1 MDAHRHARE
10 AETGMEH
17 EGLEHGELQ
26 RDELNKLDKLDARGG
41 HLDDAVTEPDLSAIS
56 PTDDTVSL
64 GRTSA
69 ASDHWTP
76 SPGGWLA
83 PLSIDAALPDALSDA
98 PHDALYD
105 ATSDVAPMSWPAS
118 PGWPPSPTLVNQPTR
133 RMRRR
138 RADVD
143 RPLFFALGALLG
155 AVLVSGAALLAI
167 VYIASHPGLFT
178 LASQRPSV
186 VAPTATV
193 RATATATRTP
203 TPSPTIRPVG
213 ANPAPIIVPQP
224 KPTAHPTPRATAT
237 PRPAPTSSP
246 TAQPTATATPA
257 ATASPTPTA
266 EPDPST
272 TPTAT
277 PAPTPTP
284 SPAPAATAATAT
296 PTATSP

>member
-1 MDAHRHARE
+1 MK
-10 AETGMEH
+10 H
-17 EGLEHGELQ
+17 EELEHGGLR
-26 RDELNKLDKLDARGG
+26 RDELDELDKLDELDARGG
-41 HLDDAVTEPDLSAIS
+41 RLDDAVTEPDLSAIP
-56 PTDDTVSL
+56 PTDDTGSL
-64 GRTSA
+64 GRTSV

-76 SPGGWLA
+76 PLGGWLA
-83 PLSIDAALPDALSDA
+83 PLSIDVAALSDA

-105 ATSDVAPMSWPAS
+105 ATSDVAPMSWLAS
-118 PGWPPSPTLVNQPTR
+118 PGWPPSPTLANQPTR

-138 RADVD
+138 RADAD

-178 LASQRPSV
+178 LASQRPPDI
-186 VAPTATV
+186 APTATV
-193 RATATATRTP
+193 HATPTATRTP
-203 TPSPTIRPVG
+203 TPSPTIPAVG

-224 KPTAHPTPRATAT
+224 KPTARPTPQATTT
-237 PRPAPTSSP
+237 PTPA
-246 TAQPTATATPA
+246 PTATATPA

-266 EPDPST
+266 EPVPST

-277 PAPTPTP
+277 PAPTPTL
-284 SPAPAATAATAT
+284 SPAPAATAT